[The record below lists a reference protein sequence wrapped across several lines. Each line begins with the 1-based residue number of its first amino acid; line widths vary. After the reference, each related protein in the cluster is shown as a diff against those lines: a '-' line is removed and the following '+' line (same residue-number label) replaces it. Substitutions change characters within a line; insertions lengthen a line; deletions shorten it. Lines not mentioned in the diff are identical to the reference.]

1 MLSVLAPFPY
11 NPPMHVTICIM
22 NHECMNIDRAYPKLH
37 GFLDVFEHLGDVGK
51 TRRVDVGA
59 VVTAHNPSAPTTLL
73 CSLSA
78 SDNGTLEEGK
88 NWIVKFLMV
97 WDMSCNDI

>member
-1 MLSVLAPFPY
+1 
-11 NPPMHVTICIM
+11 M
-22 NHECMNIDRAYPKLH
+22 NREYMNVDRAYPKLH

-51 TRRVDVGA
+51 TRRVYVGA
-59 VVTAHNPSAPTTLL
+59 VVAAHNSCAPTTLL

-78 SDNGTLEEGK
+78 SNNGVPEGGK
-88 NWIVKFLMV
+88 CGNVV